1 MINCAKSQCGGGL
14 IQRDDDTEA
23 IVKARLDIYNKQ
35 TSPLTAY
42 YTQQGMQFNLD
53 HFVPRYARTRLT
65 GNIFS
70 HFCVLY
76 RASTSRVTGLL
87 KTFNIK
93 KGMGDLPE
101 LVKVFES
108 LKSTAKSSSKL

>member
-1 MINCAKSQCGGGL
+1 VIQCGGGL

-23 IVKARLDIYNKQ
+23 IVKARLEIYNKQ

-42 YTQQGMQFNLD
+42 YTQQGMPHHSQSILNL
-53 HFVPRYARTRLT
+53 
-65 GNIFS
+65 
-70 HFCVLY
+70 
-76 RASTSRVTGLL
+76 STSWITGSYLFSSLRLHFIDISRATGLL

-108 LKSTAKSSSKL
+108 LKSTAKSASKL